1 MAKKTL
7 DVKKMT
13 LVELATLAVEHDLL
27 IKVLEKKRKLYRDE
41 IVRRNAKVISGFT
54 VAITERTRFN
64 SVQFLKSIISAD
76 KIDAAKESG
85 EFKTTFKEL
94 KLAKV

>member
-1 MAKKTL
+1 
-7 DVKKMT
+7 MT

-27 IKVLEKKRKLYRDE
+27 IKALKKKKDLYRDE
-41 IVRRNAKVISGFT
+41 IMRRNAKIIPGFT

-64 SVQFLKSIISAD
+64 SAQFLKSIISAD
-76 KIDAAKESG
+76 KIDAAKDSG